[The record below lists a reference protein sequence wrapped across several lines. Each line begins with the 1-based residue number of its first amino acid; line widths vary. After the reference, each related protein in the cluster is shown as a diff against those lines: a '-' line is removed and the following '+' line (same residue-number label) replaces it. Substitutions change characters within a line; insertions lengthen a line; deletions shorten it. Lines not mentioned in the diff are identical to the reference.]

1 MAIIKL
7 IPKVSKMTDY
17 RSNDGGYYI
26 ANCEVCG
33 TEYYPKRSTSK
44 YCSNTCSVIAYRNR
58 AKAVEPKK
66 LSNNQ
71 NSNLVATGS
80 KGSCADFFKQFRR
93 KSDADYL
100 MKNMKINS
108 SVKLEEYTI
117 KRLSER
123 KYVVYN

>member
-33 TEYYPKRSTSK
+33 TEYYPKRCTSK

-58 AKAVEPKK
+58 A
-66 LSNNQ
+66 SNNQ
-71 NSNLVATGS
+71 NSNLVAAGCKS
-80 KGSCADFFKQFRR
+80 VCADFFKQFKR
-93 KSDADYL
+93 KGDADYL
-100 MKNMKINS
+100 MKRMKINS
-108 SVKLEEYTI
+108 SFKLENYTI

-123 KYVVYN
+123 KYEVYNFREEI

>member
-1 MAIIKL
+1 MAIIKF

-33 TEYYPKRSTSK
+33 TEYYPKRCTSK

-58 AKAVEPKK
+58 AKAEEPKI
-66 LSNNQ
+66 
-71 NSNLVATGS
+71 VAAGCKS
-80 KGSCADFFKQFRR
+80 VCADFFKQFKR
-93 KSDADYL
+93 KGDADYL
-100 MKNMKINS
+100 MKRMKINS
-108 SVKLEEYTI
+108 SFKLENYTI

-123 KYVVYN
+123 KYEVYNFREKI